1 MIDIVKY
8 TDFTM
13 RRPPNNVKVMMV
25 FKDDYKDV
33 CYIDDWGMI
42 HGEKT
47 KIIRGS
53 VPAYWKKIERDSMGE
68 YKW

>member
-1 MIDIVKY
+1 MIDIVRY

-13 RRPPNNVKVMMV
+13 RRPPNNVKVMML
-25 FKDDYKDV
+25 FKDDYRDV

-47 KIIRGS
+47 KIIQGR
-53 VPAYWKKIERDSMGE
+53 VPAYWKKIEKDSMGE

>member
-13 RRPPNNVKVMMV
+13 RRPPNNVKVMML
-25 FKDDYKDV
+25 FKDDYRDV

-47 KIIRGS
+47 KIIKGS
-53 VPAYWKKIERDSMGE
+53 VPAYWKKIEKDSMGE
-68 YKW
+68 YRW

>member
-13 RRPPNNVKVMMV
+13 RRPPNNVKVMML
-25 FKDDYKDV
+25 FNDDYRDV

-47 KIIRGS
+47 KIIKGH
-53 VPAYWKKIERDSMGE
+53 VPAYWKKIEKDSMGE